1 MRPKDLWVRGRWTI
15 LETEQIGSAC
25 VVGLV
30 MALVFLVSY
39 HVGRAL
45 IMAGVTEKTVAPGV
59 GFSSERGK
67 LHALSW

>member
-30 MALVFLVSY
+30 MALVYLVSY
-39 HVGRAL
+39 HVGRA
-45 IMAGVTEKTVAPGV
+45 AHNGRESEKGETD
-59 GFSSERGK
+59 RNYRLK
-67 LHALSW
+67 LQALSWQL

>member
-30 MALVFLVSY
+30 MALVYLVSY
-39 HVGRAL
+39 HVGRA
-45 IMAGVTEKTVAPGV
+45 AHHGG
-59 GFSSERGK
+59 SERK
-67 LHALSW
+67 QWRRV